1 MIPTRKIEIKIN
13 KKQSWGCAASQKAS
27 LKVYI
32 VLSSSGLPPG
42 GRRYPNEN
50 RPNQKTIMHIPDQ
63 DAAQQQERERQDQP

>member
-1 MIPTRKIEIKIN
+1 MILTRKIIIIN
-13 KKQSWGCAASQKAS
+13 KKQSWGCAASQKEF
-27 LKVYI
+27 LKVYV

-50 RPNQKTIMHIPDQ
+50 SPNHKTIMYIPDQ